1 MSILSVQHVSYI
13 YENTTHP
20 VLKDI
25 SLDFEKGKLYSIIGK
40 SGSGKTT
47 FLSLLSGLDACTE
60 GKILYDGKDL
70 SKISRDYYRARNI
83 GVIFQG
89 YNLLLNKTA
98 YENIELSMSISKA
111 EHRGDK
117 TYILNLLK
125 SVGINEET
133 AHRKVLKLSG
143 GEQQRIGIARAL
155 SHDPDLI
162 LADEPTGNLD
172 HETEDEI
179 IKILEN
185 LAHEQNK
192 CVIIVTH
199 SKKIT
204 KNTDEVFGM
213 NKGKLI
219 YAG

>member
-13 YENTTHP
+13 YENTQHP

-60 GKILYDGKDL
+60 GKILYDGNDL

-111 EHRGDK
+111 KHRGDK
-117 TYILNLLK
+117 AFILNLLK
-125 SVGINEET
+125 SVGINEDT

-143 GEQQRIGIARAL
+143 GEQQRVGIARAL

-162 LADEPTGNLD
+162 LADEPSGNLD
-172 HETEDEI
+172 HETENEI
-179 IKILEN
+179 LKILAD
-185 LAHEQNK
+185 LAHEQDK

-204 KNTDEVFGM
+204 KNADEVFGM

>member
-13 YENTTHP
+13 YENTKQP

-25 SLDFEKGKLYSIIGK
+25 SVNFEMGKLYSIIGK

-60 GKILYDGKDL
+60 GEILYDGKDL
-70 SKISRDYYRARNI
+70 SKINRDFYRARDI

-98 YENIELSMSISKA
+98 YENIELSMAISKA
-111 EHRGDK
+111 RHQGDK
-117 TYILNLLK
+117 AYILNLLK
-125 SVGINEET
+125 SVGINEDT
-133 AHRKVLKLSG
+133 AYRKVLKLSG
-143 GEQQRIGIARAL
+143 GEQQRVGIARAL
-155 SHDPDLI
+155 SHDLAII
-162 LADEPTGNLD
+162 LADEPSGNLD
-172 HETEDEI
+172 HQTENEI
-179 IKILEN
+179 IRILAD

-199 SKKIT
+199 SRKIT
-204 KNTDEVFGM
+204 KKADEVFGM
-213 NKGKLI
+213 NKGMLM